1 MRIGGLQ
8 IRQAEEES
16 VDDGSDVGRV
26 FSPGDAGRQRARDAT
41 QRGHIAAPDR
51 HPVETLYREA
61 LLLGGAMLDRRVP
74 DPHTAKITTTFSYST
89 WMATR

>member
-16 VDDGSDVGRV
+16 VDDGSDVGLV
-26 FSPGDAGRQRARDAT
+26 FSPGDAGRQTARDAR

-51 HPVETLYREA
+51 HPLETLYREA
-61 LLLGGAMLDRRVP
+61 LLLGGAIVDRPVP
-74 DPHTAKITTTFSYST
+74 DPHTAQITTTFSYST